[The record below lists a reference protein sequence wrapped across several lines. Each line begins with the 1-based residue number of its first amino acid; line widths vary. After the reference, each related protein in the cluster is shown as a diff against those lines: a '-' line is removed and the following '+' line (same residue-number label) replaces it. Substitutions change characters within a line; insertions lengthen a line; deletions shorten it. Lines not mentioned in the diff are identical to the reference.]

1 MQVDS
6 SALDSRYPVVLGSPI
21 HSPFYASNAKEDD
34 AAFRLQRTAKESL
47 SLVEPRQP
55 ESCLDQSLLHFSISI
70 PYHPS
75 IIFVEYCELL
85 VNVLLHPATYT

>member
-21 HSPFYASNAKEDD
+21 HAGNAKEDD

-85 VNVLLHPATYT
+85 VNVLLHHATYT

>member
-21 HSPFYASNAKEDD
+21 HSPFYAGNAKEDD
-34 AAFRLQRTAKESL
+34 AAFR
-47 SLVEPRQP
+47 
-55 ESCLDQSLLHFSISI
+55 LLHFSISI

-85 VNVLLHPATYT
+85 VNVLLHHATYT